1 MVRGRGLVN
10 DRSEA
15 VVGAAAPTPPGLLLD
30 IDLRGAMWKDP
41 TEYRSVAQYGLY
53 FTDVAAYPPRAFMRL
68 NERLDLRLGGPGGR
82 AD

>member
-30 IDLRGAMWKDP
+30 IDLSGAMWKDP

-53 FTDVAAYPPRAFMRL
+53 FTDVAAYPPRAFMRPCCK
-68 NERLDLRLGGPGGR
+68 RKT
-82 AD
+82 

>member
-30 IDLRGAMWKDP
+30 IDLGGDMWKDP
-41 TEYRSVAQYGLY
+41 TEYRDVAQWGLY
-53 FTDVAAYPPRAFMRL
+53 FTDAAVYPPRALMRTVCKR
-68 NERLDLRLGGPGGR
+68 ES
-82 AD
+82 